1 MTRLSAEEEI
11 ELNHYR
17 FEMPKHSYI
26 FYGFWSTFIIIIVI
40 MTHFNEYSEPVI
52 PWDNCDMNTTWEPP
66 MRSFINDM
74 QLKSELHK
82 IAKFRE
88 KNSLYRKN
96 NFSRI
101 EYGTSLLSYC
111 KAEGD
116 LICDWKTKEAEV
128 QVPAG
133 LIIKSITRSI
143 ELDPYFSSGLRFLIL
158 QCMSFRMTM
167 ALIRS
172 SDVLT
177 SRNRSFP
184 RFIQFILSFAPWLSC
199 LQSFSLFLI
208 TSLHS
213 EFDREYL
220 AFFQPYAYLM
230 IGIFTFLEMLCDLLQ
245 DAYDGRFVFIQTP
258 RFYIKSAFFVIF
270 SACFPHVVLHWIEFF
285 RTKRCHAYVPFVDG
299 IFEYICAASIIAYNF
314 INAQTN
320 VEMYITPT
328 SEDVKS
334 VVSYPPEVYSPVG
347 CSDKSVI
354 YESLS
359 SVRR

>member
-88 KNSLYRKN
+88 KN
-96 NFSRI
+96 
-101 EYGTSLLSYC
+101 
-111 KAEGD
+111 
-116 LICDWKTKEAEV
+116 
-128 QVPAG
+128 
-133 LIIKSITRSI
+133 
-143 ELDPYFSSGLRFLIL
+143 
-158 QCMSFRMTM
+158 M
-167 ALIRS
+167 
-172 SDVLT
+172 
-177 SRNRSFP
+177 
-184 RFIQFILSFAPWLSC
+184 
-199 LQSFSLFLI
+199 
-208 TSLHS
+208 
-213 EFDREYL
+213 
-220 AFFQPYAYLM
+220 
-230 IGIFTFLEMLCDLLQ
+230 
-245 DAYDGRFVFIQTP
+245 
-258 RFYIKSAFFVIF
+258 
-270 SACFPHVVLHWIEFF
+270 
-285 RTKRCHAYVPFVDG
+285 PFVDG